1 MNIIS
6 FYDICRPGYNGD
18 TAVCD
23 CDGDLS
29 CIVTGVLSLH
39 DMQTEP
45 LSSGIVRLGWLGSC
59 PLGGYKNGLCPGDE
73 LFLWRFLG
81 IVGSLCGLVVGHCE

>member
-29 CIVTGVLSLH
+29 CIVAGVLSLH
-39 DMQTEP
+39 DMHTEP

-59 PLGGYKNGLCPGDE
+59 PLGGTKTDCVREPNFFVAFFRYSRVIVWPGGWP
-73 LFLWRFLG
+73 L
-81 IVGSLCGLVVGHCE
+81 